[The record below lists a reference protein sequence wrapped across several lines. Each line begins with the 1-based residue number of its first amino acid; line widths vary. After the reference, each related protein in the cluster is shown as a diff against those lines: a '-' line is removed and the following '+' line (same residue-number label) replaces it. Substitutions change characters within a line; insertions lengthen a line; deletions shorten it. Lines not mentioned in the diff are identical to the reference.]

1 MGGSPCE
8 HPVLPT
14 SSLNSTTLISVSR
27 LQPQEALTH
36 TMRNEKK
43 NISAK
48 GGEKQIL
55 DGLLRVLV
63 KTLEPDSLGVCESF
77 PATYSPGSAVPTL
90 NCPSSVGPVTPRN
103 EVRMKAH

>member
-1 MGGSPCE
+1 MGWLMGWSPCE

-77 PATYSPGSAVPTL
+77 LCHLLTWL
-90 NCPSSVGPVTPRN
+90 NCSHPELPFFSGTCDTQ
-103 EVRMKAH
+103 K

>member
-1 MGGSPCE
+1 MGWLMGWSPCE

-63 KTLEPDSLGVCESF
+63 KTLEPDSLC
-77 PATYSPGSAVPTL
+77 ASPGSALGQLGDFGQGILPL
-90 NCPSSVGPVTPRN
+90 
-103 EVRMKAH
+103 